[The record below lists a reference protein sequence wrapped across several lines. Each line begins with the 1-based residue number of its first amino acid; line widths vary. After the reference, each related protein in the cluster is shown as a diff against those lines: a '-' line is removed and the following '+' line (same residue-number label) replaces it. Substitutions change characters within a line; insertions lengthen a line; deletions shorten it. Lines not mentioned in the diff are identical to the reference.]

1 MKKCMKTALAAVLL
15 AAMTLTMTACGNS
28 QEKTY
33 EKATKLLN
41 DGKYAEAAEKFESL
55 GSYEDASQMTMYA
68 KAINEAENGNFE
80 VAFKA
85 FAALGD
91 YKDCAQLQAYYVARE
106 YEYNEMYA
114 EAIEAYKVN
123 PLFRDSQSR
132 IERCQ
137 ETLYKTAINEAE
149 NGNFRYA
156 FDAFTALGDYKDSAQ
171 MYAYYVAREYEY
183 NEEYEKAITAYG
195 KDLTFKDSQERAE
208 QCQETLY
215 ETGISEAENGNFEYA
230 LDAFEAL
237 GDYKDCVQ
245 LRAYYVAR
253 EYEYKGMYREA
264 FAAYDKDPTFKDSQ
278 ERTEQCREKLYKAA
292 INKAEI
298 GSFEYAYKAFNAL
311 GDYKD
316 CIQLKAYYVAREYEY
331 KGMYREAFAA
341 YDKDL
346 TFKDS
351 QERAEQCRKSL
362 YKAAISEAEN
372 GNFEYAFEAFTTLG
386 EYKDCVQLKAYYVGR
401 EYEYNE
407 EYEKAITAY
416 GKDLTFK
423 DSQER
428 AEQCRK
434 SLYKAAISEAENGN
448 FEYAFE
454 AFTTLGEYKD
464 CVQLKAYYV
473 AREYEYNKEYEK
485 AIEAYGKDLTF
496 KDSQERAEQCREK
509 LWIASFGGA
518 KAAYIDLNGLV
529 VFPFQYEGK
538 IGSFHEG
545 FLTVSKR
552 DYSSRE
558 LKYIF
563 GYIDTTGK
571 EVVPCQY
578 DQTWGFSE
586 GLAFVKKG
594 GKYGYIDTTGTEVVP
609 CQYDSAYDFS
619 EGLARVEKDGEYGYI
634 DTTGKEVIP
643 CQYYEAERFSE
654 GFACVEKYAKWGY
667 IDTTGT
673 EVVPCQYDYAYG
685 FSEGFAGVEKYA
697 KWGYIDTTG
706 TEVVPCQYDG
716 ARSFSEGLAA
726 VKKDGKYGY
735 IDTTG
740 TEVIPCQYDDV
751 GSFSEG
757 LACVKKDEKFGY
769 VDTTGKVVVSCQYDD
784 VSDFSDGLAC
794 VEKDGK
800 YGYIDTTGKKVIPCQ
815 YEDSDDLMWE
825 QLFSEGLAA
834 VEKDGKWGYID
845 TTGKVVIPFLFSKA
859 QPFSEGLAY
868 VEIGE

>member
-316 CIQLKAYYVAREYEY
+316 CI
-331 KGMYREAFAA
+331 
-341 YDKDL
+341 
-346 TFKDS
+346 
-351 QERAEQCRKSL
+351 
-362 YKAAISEAEN
+362 
-372 GNFEYAFEAFTTLG
+372 
-386 EYKDCVQLKAYYVGR
+386 
-401 EYEYNE
+401 
-407 EYEKAITAY
+407 
-416 GKDLTFK
+416 
-423 DSQER
+423 
-428 AEQCRK
+428 
-434 SLYKAAISEAENGN
+434 
-448 FEYAFE
+448 
-454 AFTTLGEYKD
+454 
-464 CVQLKAYYV
+464 QLKAYYV